1 MWGLLKFTT
10 RLGIKQRQVYHASGA
25 DLQFGSMWG
34 STYWQTTH
42 SALWLS
48 IITPTVMKKH
58 LPSDVILIYSAGS
71 RPVEIRWEF
80 QWEEY
85 SSGNIHDCV
94 CEADMGYHNSLC
106 VWTTALIWLARSKML
121 RSLISRLHPTPHHLH
136 FLFTCTWGK
145 AGSEAAC

>member
-80 QWEEY
+80 WWKEY
-85 SSGNIHDCV
+85 SSGNIHVYVKQIWVTTIRCV
-94 CEADMGYHNSLC
+94 YELLH
-106 VWTTALIWLARSKML
+106 WFWLARFKML
-121 RSLISRLHPTPHHLH
+121 TSLVSRLHPALHHLH